1 MVIIFHCKPLG
12 YVFVLAKQLGEFPP
26 CLTVPLLRRHSS
38 NAGAVAE
45 GQCFLYYF
53 SQVSSIKWSSGTS
66 DEVFVDGEFLEM
78 TILIP
83 KYLAFSLEK
92 AHSLLGPLKAL
103 VVETVGLPVVPS
115 MNIQK

>member
-1 MVIIFHCKPLG
+1 M
-12 YVFVLAKQLGEFPP
+12 
-26 CLTVPLLRRHSS
+26 
-38 NAGAVAE
+38 
-45 GQCFLYYF
+45 
-53 SQVSSIKWSSGTS
+53 
-66 DEVFVDGEFLEM
+66 FVDGEFLEM

-92 AHSLLGPLKAL
+92 AHPLLGPLKAL